1 MRGSLYLSLPR
12 PQYVSVP
19 EGFISAL
26 AARTHEVS
34 YRDLEP
40 DKTPAVVY
48 EANALGRKP
57 ESLPKQT
64 RPMGPNLNSFAERL
78 DAAGLSSYD
87 GQDETASAVASG
99 IAGVRTRAWRGRAA
113 IPMSVGLALAQ
124 NVRGLAGT
132 KNPPDLAFI
141 LERFYS
147 MGAPA
152 GSDGRPGAA
161 ETWSR
166 AAERRVSIDPLV
178 GMVDSA
184 LSELIFESGYSPR
197 TDSLCTAH
205 SRERG
210 STGRTPDDVDDVP
223 KRCLKI
229 HDSTDSFQDTPF
241 SWFYRTWTKLC
252 DEVWVE
258 ALPARVWVDW
268 ANTILR
274 LAFGMGYLWEVVW
287 YESVAQAV
295 IQNDARTPEHLKRGM
310 GALLPWRDATAS
322 VSVRDVAAVT
332 RWRVTRSQGVRL
344 CLSQW
349 IELNNHEQSTAG
361 DQLAAMSADNDLRK
375 ELGHALADSG
385 NTNANL
391 WEAINYSLL
400 TRVGTGEDTD
410 HYGLL
415 RKHGPRYTV
424 PNPGV
429 EWLAAIASLSC
440 PGPSESTNVATLMAD
455 LRSLGLRPERGDLV
469 RRLEDAGI
477 ARGSAD
483 ADQAVEIRAAF

>member
-1 MRGSLYLSLPR
+1 MRGSLLLGLPR

-26 AARTHEVS
+26 AARAHEVD
-34 YRDLEP
+34 YRHLP
-40 DKTPAVVY
+40 GDKAAAVVY

-57 ESLPKQT
+57 ASLPHQT
-64 RPMGPNLNSFAERL
+64 RPAGPDLHRFGIQLE
-78 DAAGLSSYD
+78 AAGLSSYD
-87 GQDETASAVASG
+87 GQEEMASAVASG

-124 NVRGLAGT
+124 NVRGLAGA

-141 LERFYS
+141 LERFYA

-161 ETWSR
+161 QTWTR
-166 AAERRVSIDPLV
+166 AAERRIRIDPLV
-178 GMVDSA
+178 GMVDTA
-184 LSELIFESGYSPR
+184 LSQLIFDSGYAPR
-197 TDSLCTAH
+197 TDGLCAAH
-205 SRERG
+205 RMVSNPEEP
-210 STGRTPDDVDDVP
+210 TPVVRDDDL
-223 KRCLKI
+223 KRCLMV
-229 HDSTDSFQDTPF
+229 HGSTDGFQGTPF
-241 SWFYRTWTKLC
+241 SWFFRTWSKLC
-252 DEVWVE
+252 DDVWVD

-268 ANTILR
+268 ANTVLR

-287 YESVAQAV
+287 YESIAQSV
-295 IQNDARTPEHLKRGM
+295 IQNDRRTPEELARGM
-310 GALLPWRDATAS
+310 GALLPWRDAAAS
-322 VSVRDVAAVT
+322 VSVRDIAAAT
-332 RWRVTRSQGVRL
+332 RWRVMRSHDVRSAL
-344 CLSQW
+344 DKW
-349 IELNNHEQSTAG
+349 VTENNYGQRTAA
-361 DQLAAMSADNDLRK
+361 DQLRGMSRDDVLRK
-375 ELGHALADSG
+375 DLGRALADSG

-400 TRVGTGEDTD
+400 TRVGSGEDTD

-415 RKHGPRYTV
+415 RKRGPRYTV
-424 PNPGV
+424 PDPGV
-429 EWLAAIASLSC
+429 QWLAAIASLSC
-440 PGPSESTNVATLMAD
+440 PGPSESTNVANLMAD

-469 RRLEDAGI
+469 RRLEDAGV